1 MTRISMKQSQEHTL
15 MRNDTQ
21 RYLLSTPHYIIKSAE
36 KTFDLYQ
43 STTDETL
50 KAQLLAIIEINKQAY
65 LEQLEIALL
74 FDETGK
80 DESEDPLKLRMHRWL
95 SNVHIFNLHYMDVV
109 AHAIKYT
116 RSILPKDLILNS
128 LQNDTP
134 VDDLKVLLSNLIAN
148 FSFEPIAFVMDFVKT
163 NYPESLDEFKALL
176 TTRGLNQQNFL
187 NLILLQ
193 HHYSNYSVNYD
204 STLSYMDINQFD
216 FEQIVR
222 LQTNRIKN
230 SRFKDTEKSSYEID
244 RFNNRFG
251 RLFDAGLF
259 DNDPVITKALSDIP
273 QPAESEKNSI
283 AYLYHGFKTE
293 TEKQLLWGM
302 VKARIEQLK
311 NNLI

>member
-15 MRNDTQ
+15 MRHDTQ

-43 STTDETL
+43 STSDEAL
-50 KAQLLAIIEINKQAY
+50 KAQLLAIIEMNKQAY

-80 DESEDPLKLRMHRWL
+80 DESEDPLTLSMNHWL

-109 AHAIKYT
+109 AHAIKHT
-116 RSILPKDLILNS
+116 RSISPKDLIINS

-148 FSFEPIAFVMDFVKT
+148 FSFWSIAFVMDFVKT
-163 NYPESLDEFKALL
+163 YYPESLDEFKSLL
-176 TTRGLNQQNFL
+176 TKIALKKQNFL

-193 HHYSNYSVNYD
+193 HHYSNDSIKYA
-204 STLSYMDINQFD
+204 STLSYMDITLFD
-216 FEQIVR
+216 FEHILL
-222 LQTNRIKN
+222 LQDGRINDNK
-230 SRFKDTEKSSYEID
+230 TLSYEID
-244 RFNNRFG
+244 RFNNRFA
-251 RLFDAGLF
+251 RLFDARLF
-259 DNDPVITKALSDIP
+259 DNDPVITQVLSDIP
-273 QPAESEKNSI
+273 QPAEGDKHSI

-293 TEKQLLWGM
+293 TEKRLLLNM

>member
-21 RYLLSTPHYIIKSAE
+21 RYLLSKPHYIIKSAE
-36 KTFDLYQ
+36 KTFELYQ
-43 STTDETL
+43 STSDEAL

-80 DESEDPLKLRMHRWL
+80 DESEDPLKLRMHHWL
-95 SNVHIFNLHYMDVV
+95 KNAHIFNLHYMDLV

-116 RSILPKDLILNS
+116 RSISPKDLVINS
-128 LQNDTP
+128 LQNDTS
-134 VDDLKVLLSNLIAN
+134 VDDLKVLLNNLIAN
-148 FSFEPIAFVMDFVKT
+148 FSFETIAFVMDFVKT
-163 NYPESLDEFKALL
+163 NYPEALDEFKALL
-176 TTRGLNQQNFL
+176 ITRGLNQQNFL

-193 HHYSNYSVNYD
+193 HHYSNDSVKYA
-204 STLSYMDINQFD
+204 STLSYMDISQFN

-273 QPAESEKNSI
+273 HPAESEKNSI

-293 TEKQLLWGM
+293 TEKLLLVQM
-302 VKARIEQLK
+302 INNRIEQIK
-311 NNLI
+311 K

>member
-15 MRNDTQ
+15 MRHDTQ

-36 KTFDLYQ
+36 KTFELYQ
-43 STTDETL
+43 SATDETL
-50 KAQLLAIIEINKQAY
+50 KAQLLAIIETNKQAY

-80 DESEDPLKLRMHRWL
+80 DQSEHPLTLSMRHWL

-116 RSILPKDLILNS
+116 RSISPKDLIINS

-134 VDDLKVLLSNLIAN
+134 AEDLKVLLSNLIAN
-148 FSFEPIAFVMDFVKT
+148 FSFSSIAFVMDLVKT
-163 NYPESLDEFKALL
+163 YHPESLDEFKALL
-176 TTRGLNQQNFL
+176 TTKGLNQQNFL
-187 NLILLQ
+187 NLILLE
-193 HHYSNYSVNYD
+193 HHHSNDSVEYA
-204 STLSYMDINQFD
+204 SPLSYMDIAQFD

-230 SRFKDTEKSSYEID
+230 SRFKDMEKSSYEIE
-244 RFNNRFG
+244 RFNNRFS

-259 DNDPVITKALSDIP
+259 DNDPVITQVLSDIP
-273 QPAESEKNSI
+273 QPAEGEKNSI

-293 TEKQLLWGM
+293 TEKQLLLNM
-302 VKARIEQLK
+302 ANARIAQLK

>member
-15 MRNDTQ
+15 MRHDTQ

-43 STTDETL
+43 STSDEAL
-50 KAQLLAIIEINKQAY
+50 KAQLLAIIEMNKQAY

-80 DESEDPLKLRMHRWL
+80 DESEDPLKFHMHHWL

-109 AHAIKYT
+109 AHAIKHT
-116 RSILPKDLILNS
+116 RSISPKDLIVNS

-148 FSFEPIAFVMDFVKT
+148 FSFWSIAFVMDFVKT
-163 NYPESLDEFKALL
+163 YYPESLEDFKALL
-176 TTRGLNQQNFL
+176 TTRGLHKQNFL

-193 HHYSNYSVNYD
+193 HHYSNDSIKYT
-204 STLSYMDINQFD
+204 STLSYMDITQFD
-216 FEQIVR
+216 FEHILL
-222 LQTNRIKN
+222 LQDGRINDNK
-230 SRFKDTEKSSYEID
+230 TSSYEID
-244 RFNNRFG
+244 RFNNRFA
-251 RLFDAGLF
+251 RLFDSGLF
-259 DNDPVITKALSDIP
+259 DNDPVITQALFNIP
-273 QPAESEKNSI
+273 QPSECEKNSI

-293 TEKQLLWGM
+293 TEKQLLLNM
-302 VKARIEQLK
+302 AKARIEQLK
-311 NNLI
+311 NKIS

>member
-15 MRNDTQ
+15 MRHDTQ
-21 RYLLSTPHYIIKSAE
+21 RYLLSKPYYIIRSAE
-36 KTFDLYQ
+36 KTFELYQ
-43 STTDETL
+43 NITDEAL

-80 DESEDPLKLRMHRWL
+80 EESEDPLTLSLRHWL

-116 RSILPKDLILNS
+116 RSISPKDLIINS

-134 VDDLKVLLSNLIAN
+134 ADDLKVLLSNLIAN

-163 NYPESLDEFKALL
+163 NYPEALDEFKKLL
-176 TTRGLNQQNFL
+176 TTRGLHQQNFL
-187 NLILLQ
+187 NLILDPY
-193 HHYSNYSVNYD
+193 YSNNSAKYA
-204 STLSYMDINQFD
+204 STLSYMDITQFD
-216 FEQIVR
+216 FESIVR
-222 LQTNRIKN
+222 LQIGRIKN
-230 SRFKDTEKSSYEID
+230 SRFENMEKSRHEID
-244 RFNNRFG
+244 RFNNRFIH
-251 RLFDAGLF
+251 LFDAGLF
-259 DNDPVITKALSDIP
+259 DNDPVITQALSDIP
-273 QPAESEKNSI
+273 QPAEGEKNSI

>member
-15 MRNDTQ
+15 MRHDTQ
-21 RYLLSTPHYIIKSAE
+21 RYLLSKPHYIIKSAE
-36 KTFDLYQ
+36 KTFELYQ

-50 KAQLLAIIEINKQAY
+50 KSQLLAIIEINKQAY

-80 DESEDPLKLRMHRWL
+80 DESEVPLTLSLRHWL

-109 AHAIKYT
+109 AHAIKHT
-116 RSILPKDLILNS
+116 RSISPKDLIINS

-148 FSFEPIAFVMDFVKT
+148 FSFDSIAFVMDFVKT
-163 NYPESLDEFKALL
+163 YYPEALDEFKTLL
-176 TTRGLNQQNFL
+176 TTRGLHQQNFL
-187 NLILLQ
+187 NLILDPY
-193 HHYSNYSVNYD
+193 YSNNQAKYA
-204 STLSYMDINQFD
+204 STLSYMDITQFD
-216 FEQIVR
+216 FESIVR
-222 LQTNRIKN
+222 LQISRIKN
-230 SRFKDTEKSSYEID
+230 SRFENMEKSKHEID
-244 RFNNRFG
+244 RFNNRFSH
-251 RLFDAGLF
+251 LFDSGLF

-283 AYLYHGFKTE
+283 SYLYHGFKTE
-293 TEKQLLWGM
+293 TEKHLLLNM
-302 VKARIEQLK
+302 ANARIEQLK